1 MQAVLRPI
9 AERHSS
15 LLLRRTMP
23 SYQRNTMLQF
33 RARRSAATTHH
44 HHHCDPLAMSP
55 LSFVNTTTTR
65 SFASQSKTKQT
76 KKKKSQKPKELSRA
90 ALKRQRERQAEFN
103 FRQERRKKLMRQ
115 KNLHPAAKWK
125 RILSACNFWFSRG
138 NLYSDTFLRDTLK
151 QHNGWMPIETLL
163 TFPKFHRWT
172 DAQLLVDAF
181 SSTAAQ
187 KKYVLTYDPADW
199 EQSQPKGK
207 KKKTRK
213 RQQKQPQDQSSALK
227 AASTSTT
234 TLTNLDAVAK
244 DASLSQQEAPTC
256 DHHDNETPT
265 ESSLHGDMP
274 EYERK
279 LAEIEQSLLEDD
291 SHLFTSGSHSDMDED
306 DVYIGDPFY
315 HSSSDSE
322 TDSESDGWD
331 NDDDGDADHGNA
343 PAGTDQTDDVGE
355 KDESPAAGSSTT
367 VPRLLHNAAVRH
379 RKVTL
384 DVIEMI
390 EQELR
395 EGYTG
400 EDDDDASIE
409 PGFLDTDYYQIE
421 SFLEQPTELEE
432 TTEKASKEKLKKS
445 HLVNYKTK
453 RSVVVIQSVE
463 KLDRFCDS
471 LVRSVKEFS
480 AGHGEDPK
488 ACAIGFDVEYCTLD
502 LDIRDTL
509 PAMLQLSSP
518 AETGPLGLIWLDKF
532 PNHGRD
538 MLSNDAC
545 KPLVSLLADP
555 SILKVGV
562 GVHGDAAHLASW
574 WGITDRQYASHFFGG
589 LVDLEEL
596 EDHES
601 LHDKSLREMTAIVLH
616 RNLPKLKEK
625 KSKRQKD
632 RKRQGR
638 SVPTA
643 HWRRDQ
649 LTNRMREYAA
659 HDSASAVDIWRKIQ
673 GFDEAN

>member
-1 MQAVLRPI
+1 
-9 AERHSS
+9 
-15 LLLRRTMP
+15 
-23 SYQRNTMLQF
+23 
-33 RARRSAATTHH
+33 
-44 HHHCDPLAMSP
+44 
-55 LSFVNTTTTR
+55 
-65 SFASQSKTKQT
+65 
-76 KKKKSQKPKELSRA
+76 
-90 ALKRQRERQAEFN
+90 
-103 FRQERRKKLMRQ
+103 MRQ

-138 NLYSDTFLRDTLK
+138 NLYSDAFLRDTLK
-151 QHNGWMPIETLL
+151 QHNGWMPIATLL
-163 TFPKFHRWT
+163 TFPKFHHWT
-172 DAQLLVDAF
+172 DAQLLVDALT
-181 SSTAAQ
+181 STAAQ
-187 KKYVLTYDPADW
+187 QKYVLTYDPAVW
-199 EQSQPKGK
+199 GQSQSQGMK
-207 KKKTRK
+207 KKKTRQ
-213 RQQKQPQDQSSALK
+213 RQQKQPQDQSSTLK
-227 AASTSTT
+227 AASASSTTT
-234 TLTNLDAVAK
+234 TLTNLDSAAK
-244 DASLSQQEAPTC
+244 DAPLASTSN
-256 DHHDNETPT
+256 HHDNETPT
-265 ESSLHGDMP
+265 GSSLHGDMP

-291 SHLFTSGSHSDMDED
+291 SHLFTSSRHSDTDED

-322 TDSESDGWD
+322 TDSESDRWD
-331 NDDDGDADHGNA
+331 DDDGDTDHGNA
-343 PAGTDQTDDVGE
+343 NLSTHKTDDIGE
-355 KDESPAAGSSTT
+355 KDESQSAGSSNT

-379 RKVTL
+379 KKVTL
-384 DVIEMI
+384 DVIETI
-390 EQELR
+390 EQEIL
-395 EGYTG
+395 EGSTG
-400 EDDDDASIE
+400 DDDDDNDASFE
-409 PGFLDTDYYQIE
+409 HGFPDTDWYEQGFLDSDYYQIE
-421 SFLEQPTELEE
+421 SFLEQQAKLEE
-432 TTEKASKEKLKKS
+432 PQEKAPKEKLKQS
-445 HLVNYKTK
+445 HLANYKTK
-453 RSVVVIQSVE
+453 RNVVVIQSVE
-463 KLDRFCDS
+463 KLDRFCNS

-480 AGHGEDPK
+480 AGHGADPK

-601 LHDKSLREMTAIVLH
+601 LHAKSLREMTELVLH
-616 RNLPKLKEK
+616 RNLPKLKQK
-625 KSKRQKD
+625 KSTWHKD

-673 GFDEAN
+673 DFDEAN